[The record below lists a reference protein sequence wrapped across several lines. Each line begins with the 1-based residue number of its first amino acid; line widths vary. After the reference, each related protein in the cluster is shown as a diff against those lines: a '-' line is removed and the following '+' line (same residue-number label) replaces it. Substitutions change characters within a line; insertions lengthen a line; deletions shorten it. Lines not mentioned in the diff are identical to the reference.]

1 MSEEA
6 LFRCLV
12 SFFPDLHDSLRV
24 QLGFLGSSIG
34 EVLSILVRGEG
45 GGRFSSGLFFSRLV
59 FGFWYRAGALHFGE
73 LWRHSRTLRK
83 WILKENADDDGPSL
97 LDVALQH

>member
-6 LFRCLV
+6 LFRCCLV

-45 GGRFSSGLFFSRLV
+45 GGRFSSGLSFL
-59 FGFWYRAGALHFGE
+59 G
-73 LWRHSRTLRK
+73 
-83 WILKENADDDGPSL
+83 
-97 LDVALQH
+97 

>member
-45 GGRFSSGLFFSRLV
+45 GGRFSSGLSFL
-59 FGFWYRAGALHFGE
+59 G
-73 LWRHSRTLRK
+73 
-83 WILKENADDDGPSL
+83 
-97 LDVALQH
+97 